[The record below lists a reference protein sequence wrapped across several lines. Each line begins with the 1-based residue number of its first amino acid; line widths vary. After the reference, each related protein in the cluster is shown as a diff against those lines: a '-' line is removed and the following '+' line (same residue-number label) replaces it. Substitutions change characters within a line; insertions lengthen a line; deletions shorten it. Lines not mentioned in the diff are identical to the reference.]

1 MNVLAIFS
9 KEVKAYFASPIAYV
23 VLAIF
28 AVINGYFFY
37 SMMAVFHLISLQA
50 TLGSGLGM
58 PGLNPADG
66 VFRPLFRNMSV
77 LLLVVVPVIT
87 MRLFSEEKKS
97 KTFEL
102 LFSYPLRDLEVLLGK
117 FLAALLMYAAML
129 SITLLYPA
137 IVSAFIT
144 LPWGQILSG
153 YVGLLLLGIA
163 YLAAGILMSSL
174 TENQIVAAIGAFGLL
189 LLFWAIGWS
198 ADWAGPVLGPILLH
212 LSLIEHYEPFAKGV
226 MESKHAIYYLNFG
239 LFALFLTLWVLDGKR
254 WRG

>member
-37 SMMAVFHLISLQA
+37 SIMAVYHLISLQA
-50 TLGSGLGM
+50 ALGSGLGM
-58 PGLNPADG
+58 PGLNPGDG

-77 LLLVVVPVIT
+77 LLLLVVPAIT

-97 KTFEL
+97 KAFEL
-102 LFSYPLRDLEVLLGK
+102 LFSYPVRDLEVLLGK
-117 FLAALLMYAAML
+117 FLAGLLLYVAML

-144 LPWGQILSG
+144 LPWGIILSG
-153 YVGLLLLGIA
+153 YLGLLLLGIA
-163 YLAAGILMSSL
+163 YLAAGILISSL
-174 TENQIVAAIGAFGLL
+174 TENQIIAAIGAFGVL

-198 ADWAGPVLGPILLH
+198 ADWAGAVLGPILLH
-212 LSLIEHYEPFAKGV
+212 ISLIEHYEPFAQGV
-226 MESKHAIYYLNFG
+226 IESKNVVYYLNFA
-239 LFALFLTLWVLDGKR
+239 LFSLFLTLWVLDSRR